1 MISNYNNYT
10 INGKGVKI
18 REISFNEL
26 KNLSKKLLTDDLK
39 ELDGVFEEVLE
50 QATVDTTL
58 NVFEKFYALIIIRN
72 LIHGNDFNFNYNDTK
87 VTTNLSQIIEKIEF
101 NIDDIVIET
110 ANITFVF
117 GTPKK
122 LYHSSIDEIIT
133 DCLKKV
139 ILHSGEHDCSNFS
152 YDEKFQLINESNL
165 HIVDTY
171 QKIMKVLASKDLVF
185 FKDLKIIVPDNSTLL
200 LLKRLFA
207 EDISAI
213 YNFEYTCIRNLNLGA
228 VDMEYYTYPEL
239 KIFIQHLTKE
249 LNEKKADSKPSLDS

>member
-1 MISNYNNYT
+1 MISNYNSYK
-10 INGKGVKI
+10 INGKDVKI

-50 QATVDTTL
+50 HATSSKSL

-72 LIHGNDFNFNYNDTK
+72 LIHGNDFSFNYNDTK
-87 VTTNLSQIIEKIEF
+87 VTANLNQIIEKLDF
-101 NIDDIVIET
+101 DIDDIVIET
-110 ANITFVF
+110 SNVVFVF

-122 LYHSSIDEIIT
+122 LYHGTIDELIT

-139 ILHSGEHDCSNFS
+139 ILHSNEHDCHDFS
-152 YDEKFQLINESNL
+152 YDEKFQVINESNL
-165 HIVDTY
+165 HIVETY
-171 QKIMKVLASKDLVF
+171 QKILKALSSKELAF

-207 EDISAI
+207 EDISTI

-228 VDMEYYTYPEL
+228 IDMEHYTYPEL
-239 KIFIQHLTKE
+239 KIFIQQLTKE
-249 LNEKKADSKPSLDS
+249 LNDKKADSKSSSDS